1 MSSIF
6 IVVPLITN
14 EMPNHDL
21 NRLTRR
27 RLIKTAG
34 SVGITGIFA
43 GCNALNSSEPD
54 DEGAQ
59 QSQPAPGEQKINAL
73 WEKLKE
79 EATPPEGKIT
89 VAFGFLE
96 QVPITTEVYMPA
108 SDAGLWDT
116 STYDT
121 TDLSEAS
128 LLDQPATRLPM
139 VETDDM
145 RGYYAFME
153 PGQEAK
159 VALTVT
165 NDQEEVQFIAA
176 PPDLKPYGLY
186 KGLIANCYCNGLTY
200 TVPEGGTWIRIIRAK
215 LREGMQPG
223 AVGLAVWPIVPSD
236 NETGDDSS
244 EQFGGWFSDVSNFD
258 GVVDKTGQGEV
269 AVSVGTEGNDGNF
282 GFEPAAV
289 KVSTGTT
296 VTWEWTGKGGGHN
309 VVADDGTFRSGDPVA
324 DAGTTF
330 EYTFDETGT
339 YKYYCAPHKPMGMKG
354 AVVVE

>member
-6 IVVPLITN
+6 IVVALITD
-14 EMPNHDL
+14 EMSNYDI
-21 NRLTRR
+21 NRVTRR
-27 RLIKTAG
+27 RLMKTAG
-34 SVGITGIFA
+34 TVGITGTFA
-43 GCNALNSSEPD
+43 GCSGLDGSESD
-54 DEGAQ
+54 DEGAE

-79 EATPPEGKIT
+79 EAEPPEGKIT

-96 QVPITTEVYMPA
+96 QVPITTEVYMPS

-116 STYDT
+116 GTYDT
-121 TDLSEAS
+121 ADLSEAS
-128 LLDQPATRLPM
+128 LLKQPPEKLPM

-153 PGQEAK
+153 PGQQAQ

-165 NDQEEVQFIAA
+165 NDQEEAQFIAA

-186 KGLIANCYCNGLTY
+186 EGLIANCYCTGLTY
-200 TVPEGGTWIRIIRAK
+200 TVPEGGTWTRVIRAK
-215 LREGMQPG
+215 LREAMQPG
-223 AVGLAVWPIVPSD
+223 AVGLAVWPVVPGDKGS
-236 NETGDDSS
+236 GDDTG
-244 EQFGGWFSDVSNFD
+244 QFDGWFSDVSNFD
-258 GVVDKTGQGEV
+258 GVVDETGQSEV
-269 AVSVGTEGNDGNF
+269 AVTVGSEANDGSF
-282 GFEPAAV
+282 GFEPPAV

-296 VTWEWTGKGGGHN
+296 VVWEWTGKGGGHN
-309 VVADDGTFRSGDPVA
+309 VVADDGSFRSGDPVG
-324 DAGTTF
+324 DEGTTF

-339 YKYYCAPHKPMGMKG
+339 NKYYCAPHKSMGMKG